1 MVSFYANGAE
11 EFGWAAVQESR
22 SKFIEI
28 ISAEK
33 SVSVEDRE
41 KRK

>member
-1 MVSFYANGAE
+1 MVDFYANSAE

-22 SKFIEI
+22 AKFIEML
-28 ISAEK
+28 STEK
-33 SVSVEDRE
+33 SMSVEDRE